1 MNQKQ
6 EMNQEQ
12 TIPVEN
18 EKGLK
23 DITTKRIV
31 IYLGITFVLTYA
43 VEIFL
48 IAPMLGSADVN
59 QAMVAQTLISA
70 VMLIPTMAV
79 ILTRVITKE
88 GFKGREL
95 MIALN
100 LKGNKRYYALAWFG
114 FALLITLGAVLYFL
128 LFPKQFDGQ
137 LGYVMAMYE
146 ANAQAAGVEVD
157 VTITQLQQT
166 MVLQTLMGVFL
177 SPFVNVMNCFG
188 EEWGWR
194 GYLLP
199 KMLKKFKVVPTLLI
213 SGVIWGL
220 WHMPLT
226 IMGHNYGNGYPGYPV
241 TGILAMC
248 VFCTVLGII
257 LSYVTIKTRSCIPAI
272 MGHGMMNGFATIGI
286 YFTSLDDPYNVFLGP
301 APTGLI
307 GGMGFLVLAGV
318 LLYLLHKEE
327 KEKGRISL

>member
-79 ILTRVITKE
+79 ILTRLITKE

-157 VTITQLQQT
+157 VTITQLQQ
-166 MVLQTLMGVFL
+166 
-177 SPFVNVMNCFG
+177 
-188 EEWGWR
+188 
-194 GYLLP
+194 
-199 KMLKKFKVVPTLLI
+199 
-213 SGVIWGL
+213 
-220 WHMPLT
+220 
-226 IMGHNYGNGYPGYPV
+226 
-241 TGILAMC
+241 
-248 VFCTVLGII
+248 
-257 LSYVTIKTRSCIPAI
+257 
-272 MGHGMMNGFATIGI
+272 IGRAH
-286 YFTSLDDPYNVFLGP
+286 V
-301 APTGLI
+301 
-307 GGMGFLVLAGV
+307 
-318 LLYLLHKEE
+318 
-327 KEKGRISL
+327 

>member
-79 ILTRVITKE
+79 ILTRLITKE

-100 LKGNKRYYALAWFG
+100 LKG
-114 FALLITLGAVLYFL
+114 
-128 LFPKQFDGQ
+128 
-137 LGYVMAMYE
+137 
-146 ANAQAAGVEVD
+146 
-157 VTITQLQQT
+157 
-166 MVLQTLMGVFL
+166 
-177 SPFVNVMNCFG
+177 
-188 EEWGWR
+188 
-194 GYLLP
+194 
-199 KMLKKFKVVPTLLI
+199 I
-213 SGVIWGL
+213 SG
-220 WHMPLT
+220 
-226 IMGHNYGNGYPGYPV
+226 IMH
-241 TGILAMC
+241 
-248 VFCTVLGII
+248 
-257 LSYVTIKTRSCIPAI
+257 
-272 MGHGMMNGFATIGI
+272 
-286 YFTSLDDPYNVFLGP
+286 
-301 APTGLI
+301 
-307 GGMGFLVLAGV
+307 
-318 LLYLLHKEE
+318 
-327 KEKGRISL
+327 